1 MARPIMRKMKKAL
14 EIPIPY
20 QRELIIG
27 VGIATSTKSWG
38 ECEGIEWPEPL
49 PVAAND
55 GKLIVRA

>member
-1 MARPIMRKMKKAL
+1 MRKMKKAL